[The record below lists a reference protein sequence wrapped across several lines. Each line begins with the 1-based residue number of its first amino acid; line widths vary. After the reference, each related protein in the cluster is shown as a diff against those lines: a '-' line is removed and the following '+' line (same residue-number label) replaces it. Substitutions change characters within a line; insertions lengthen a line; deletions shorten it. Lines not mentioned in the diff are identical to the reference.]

1 MPTNFSAEGQFS
13 VLSKSKN
20 FFATK
25 FSLASRFFDI
35 AKPFWFPRGLASIP
49 EWVLLIASTVV
60 AYFGLQAIAAH
71 INEITQLSMG
81 GLKSGYLSFALCYV
95 LPAIAG
101 TSIFVFV
108 SKKFWPKNEHRQGML
123 LLFLLLLL
131 MLSVN
136 VLNVILNFANGAI
149 MNALNHKNQAEFM
162 VMVIRLLSCFV
173 VGTFVVVLYSFV
185 KSKFALCWR
194 NWMTK
199 NYLEL
204 YFQNRNYYKI
214 NQMAQIDN
222 PDERIAQ
229 DVDAFV
235 SGAGNLLLAVLGG
248 IMTYF
253 SFMPILKEVD
263 PTGSLPWIAFGW
275 SAVFTVIAIFVGRR
289 LVGLNYNQS
298 RYEADFR
305 YSLVHVRNNTEAIA
319 FYQGEKREMSQLNR
333 RFSEVLSNWNTL
345 IGWTRNLGFIQTG
358 SDYFTVA
365 IPFLVLGPLY
375 FAGKVEMGTIS
386 QASQAFGQVLSAL
399 TLIVVEFRTISM
411 FTANI
416 NRLWGFNNALHAP
429 DHSEVPGRSTIEN
442 KTDVRLSVEHMTLQT
457 PGYERTL
464 VTDLTVD
471 VTPGEGLVVMGP
483 SGCGKSSL
491 LRAFAGLWRSG
502 SGCITRPGLD
512 DMLFLPQRP
521 YMMVRGSLRE
531 QLLYPKSEGK
541 TDAQLQEALDLV
553 NLSDLAKRHGGFDT
567 VINWAEVMSGGE
579 QQRLAFARLL
589 LARPK
594 YAILDEATSALDVQN
609 EEHLYAILRANGTTF
624 VSVGHRP
631 TLVKYHGNVL
641 QLTGDGR
648 WRLLKSSELP
658 QA

>member
-1 MPTNFSAEGQFS
+1 MFRDKLGMA
-13 VLSKSKN
+13 K
-20 FFATK
+20 
-25 FSLASRFFDI
+25 RFFDI
-35 AKPFWFPRGLASIP
+35 ARPFWFPKGWGSAP
-49 EWVLLIASTVV
+49 AWLLLLTATVA
-60 AYFGLQAIAAH
+60 AYFGLQSIASN
-71 INEITQLSMG
+71 IDTITNFIVD
-81 GLKSGYLSFALCYV
+81 GLKGGYVNFALCYA
-95 LPAIAG
+95 LPTVAATG
-101 TSIFVFV
+101 AFYWVCR
-108 SKKFWPKNEHRQGML
+108 KFWPKDAHNQGMV
-123 LLFLLLLL
+123 LLFLLLCL

-136 VLNVILNFANGAI
+136 VLNVILNVANGAI
-149 MNALNHKNQAEFM
+149 MNAMNHKDQAQFM

-185 KSKFALCWR
+185 KAKFAVCWR
-194 NWMTK
+194 TWMTSH
-199 NYLEL
+199 YLEL
-204 YFQNRNYYKI
+204 YFKNRNYYKI
-214 NQMAQIDN
+214 NQMAHIDN
-222 PDERIAQ
+222 PDERISQ

-235 SGAGNLLLAVLGG
+235 SGAGNLMLAVLGG

-289 LVGLNYNQS
+289 LVGLNFNQL

-319 FYQGEKREMSQLNR
+319 FYQGEQREQSQLKK
-333 RFSEVLSNWNTL
+333 RFHEVLTNWHQL

-365 IPFLVLGPLY
+365 IPFLILGPLY

-386 QASQAFGQVLSAL
+386 QASMAFGQVLSAL
-399 TLIVVEFRTISM
+399 TLVVVEFRTLSM

-416 NRLWGFNNALHAP
+416 NRLWGFNDALNKP
-429 DHSEVPGRSTIEN
+429 DAGSEPGRSTIDSEI
-442 KTDVRLSVEHMTLQT
+442 KPELTVEKMTLQT
-457 PGYERTL
+457 PDYSRTL
-464 VTDLTVD
+464 VVDLTVN
-471 VTPGEGLVVMGP
+471 VKQGEGLVVMGP

-502 SGCITRPGLD
+502 TGRITRPGLE
-512 DMLFLPQRP
+512 DMMFLPQRP
-521 YMMVRGSLRE
+521 YMMTSASLRE

-541 TDAQLQEALDLV
+541 SDAELQAALDAV
-553 NLSDLAKRHGGFDT
+553 NLGNLAKNHGGFDT
-567 VINWAEVMSGGE
+567 VIQWSDVMSGGE

-589 LARPK
+589 LAKPK

-609 EEHLYAILRANGTTF
+609 EEHLYSLLKASGTTF

-631 TLVKYHGNVL
+631 TLTKYHGAVL
-641 QLTGDGR
+641 QLTGDGG
-648 WRLLKSSELP
+648 WRVVKPEQVP
-658 QA
+658 A

>member
-1 MPTNFSAEGQFS
+1 MARFNFGMARR
-13 VLSKSKN
+13 
-20 FFATK
+20 FFA
-25 FSLASRFFDI
+25 I
-35 AKPFWFPRGLASIP
+35 AKPFWFPKGFRSLP
-49 EWVLLIASTVV
+49 EWALLLVATVGS
-60 AYFGLQAIAAH
+60 YFGLQSVAAH
-71 INEITQLSMG
+71 INEITQFIVG
-81 GLKSGYLSFALCYV
+81 GLHDGYAHFALCYA
-95 LPAIAG
+95 LPAAAG
-101 TSIFVFV
+101 TCAFGWLCRR
-108 SKKFWPKNEHRQGML
+108 FWPKNEHHQGML

-149 MNALNHKNQAEFM
+149 MNAMNHKNQAEFM

-173 VGTFVVVLYSFV
+173 VGTFVVVLYSYV
-185 KSKFALCWR
+185 KSKFSLCWR
-194 NWMTK
+194 NWMTN
-199 NYLEL
+199 NYMEL
-204 YFQNRNYYKI
+204 YFKNRNYYKI
-214 NQMAQIDN
+214 NQMAHIDN
-222 PDERIAQ
+222 PDERMAQ

-235 SGAGNLLLAVLGG
+235 QGAGNLLLAVLGG

-263 PTGSLPWIAFGW
+263 PTGSLPWIAVGW
-275 SAVFTVIAIFVGRR
+275 SAIFTVIAVFVGRR
-289 LVGLNYNQS
+289 LVSLNFNQS

-319 FYQGEKREMSQLNR
+319 FYQGEKQEKAHLQK
-333 RFSEVLSNWNTL
+333 RFDEVLKNWNNL

-399 TLIVVEFRTISM
+399 TLIVVEFRTISL

-416 NRLWGFNNALHAP
+416 NRLAGFNEALNAP
-429 DHSEVPGRSTIEN
+429 EFSNEPGHSVIESS
-442 KTDVRLSVEHMTLQT
+442 KGERLAVEKMTLMT
-457 PGYERTL
+457 PDYERLL
-464 VTDLTVD
+464 VRELSLE

-491 LRAFAGLWRSG
+491 LRALAGLWRSG
-502 SGCITRPGLD
+502 SGQIVSPGLEN
-512 DMLFLPQRP
+512 MMFLPQRP
-521 YMMVRGSLRE
+521 YMMVRSSLRE

-541 TDAQLQEALDLV
+541 TDAELQAALEAV
-553 NLSDLAKRHGGFDT
+553 NLGKLAERHGGFDT
-567 VINWAEVMSGGE
+567 VIQWSEVMSGGE

-609 EEHLYAILRANGTTF
+609 EEHLYALLKSSGTTF

-631 TLVKYHGNVL
+631 TLVKYHGDVL
-641 QLTGDGR
+641 QLTGDGG
-648 WRLLKSSELP
+648 WKVLKSKDIP